1 MSKRFQSSRQIHQS
15 KPRNVKTK
23 VGKQV
28 FVFAEIDLKSK
39 EKNKMMA
46 SRLQETHFGEEKK
59 NLK

>member
-39 EKNKMMA
+39 KNKMMA